1 MSHSGC
7 FGGLTKRRVA
17 EDTSLGLFDRV
28 ADIRTVVTFESPAF
42 NATARRDYFIND
54 GCYGDDVVRA
64 LIEQL
69 CARGIAVDAEPEQE
83 DSGWYF
89 GFSIGGI
96 DYQFLLG
103 HRPAD
108 GKDPAVWIG
117 ILERKAGLV
126 GSLLGGRD
134 RGIRSEGATTI
145 HLAISGLPQ
154 VSKIRW
160 HRKGDFDALKEEL
173 GQSDPVA

>member
-1 MSHSGC
+1 M
-7 FGGLTKRRVA
+7 A
-17 EDTSLGLFDRV
+17 
-28 ADIRTVVTFESPAF
+28 
-42 NATARRDYFIND
+42 
-54 GCYGDDVVRA
+54 RA
-64 LIEQL
+64 LIEQF
-69 CARGIAVDAEPEQE
+69 CARGIAVDAEPGQE
-83 DSGWYF
+83 DFDWHF

-108 GKDPAVWIG
+108 GNAPAVWIG
-117 ILERKAGLV
+117 KLERNAGLV

-145 HLAISGLPQ
+145 HLVISGLPQ

-160 HRKGDFDALKEEL
+160 HRKGDFDALREEL

>member
-1 MSHSGC
+1 MKTRMWACLLIS
-7 FGGLTKRRVA
+7 
-17 EDTSLGLFDRV
+17 
-28 ADIRTVVTFESPAF
+28 
-42 NATARRDYFIND
+42 YFIND
-54 GCYGDDVVRA
+54 GCYGDDVARA

-69 CARGIAVDAEPEQE
+69 CARGIAVDAEPGQE
-83 DSGWYF
+83 DFGWYV
-89 GFSIGGI
+89 GFSIGGM

-117 ILERKAGLV
+117 KLERKAGLV
-126 GSLLGGRD
+126 GSLFSGRN

-145 HLAISGLPQ
+145 HLAISGLAQ

-160 HRKGDFDALKEEL
+160 HRKGDFDALREEL
-173 GQSDPVA
+173 GQSDPGG